1 MPPSPFFLSV
11 YPILEKKAR
20 ESFLPP
26 ADLARARANITLAA
40 KYSVSKDMIF
50 RIVQEAKADGAFQK
64 MQDDIKKEAD
74 EEATL
79 SMMEYIQSKRTK
91 AQSLIDALLDIP
103 VDLIKKSSLRDR
115 MGAIK
120 ILTDCITDNGKTESA
135 DNRMQFTFR
144 VMDLS
149 EENKENGDAG

>member
-1 MPPSPFFLSV
+1 MKLTA
-11 YPILEKKAR
+11 KQK
-20 ESFLPP
+20 
-26 ADLARARANITLAA
+26 ANIVSAYAAGGISYSTLAA
-40 KYSVSKDMIF
+40 KYGVSIDTIG
-50 RIVQEAKADGAFQK
+50 RI
-64 MQDDIKKEAD
+64 IKKAPDLQEKAEAIKKGAD